1 MPHFRPDGM
10 CSTFLPRTIE
20 SLFHQTDEVWRLVI
34 INDGCTDEFCT
45 SLFLT
50 LSQEHPE
57 QISVLTQSQHAG
69 TGHARNVGVKNAAST
84 GAPFVMFQDDDDLA
98 HPRRVEVTRRVF
110 NDQPDVDYIY
120 SHFIPID
127 HKDTVVPRELIR
139 LDMLEVL
146 EALEEE
152 VVEGDGAWI
161 KMATSTGFIGTTST
175 VSVRTTLALAVP
187 FPEEVFSEDSHAW
200 LRMSALGARFAY
212 AAEIPTR
219 YRMEGGYL
227 SDLGCNG
234 RDSGTL
240 QLKVRID
247 VDGFNKAAA
256 IALERKEISP
266 SEVTKL
272 AVSFYRRLAVTVER
286 QCYRSLGELLRR
298 HSEKIRE
305 DDPLAPVS
313 LQDLSP
319 KNNDHKEYVE
329 PN

>member
-1 MPHFRPDGM
+1 
-10 CSTFLPRTIE
+10 
-20 SLFHQTDEVWRLVI
+20 
-34 INDGCTDEFCT
+34 
-45 SLFLT
+45 
-50 LSQEHPE
+50 
-57 QISVLTQSQHAG
+57 
-69 TGHARNVGVKNAAST
+69 
-84 GAPFVMFQDDDDLA
+84 MFQDDDDLA
-98 HPRRVEVTRRVF
+98 HPRRVEISRRVF

-127 HKDTVVPRELIR
+127 HQDSVVPRDLIR

-161 KMATSTGFIGTTST
+161 KIATSTGFICTTST
-175 VSVRTTLALAVP
+175 VSVRTKLALAVP

-200 LRMSALGARFAY
+200 LRMSASGARFAY
-212 AAEIPTR
+212 APEIPTR

-240 QLKVRID
+240 QLKVRND
-247 VDGFNKAAA
+247 VDGFNRAVA
-256 IALERKEISP
+256 IALDRKDISP

-298 HSEKIRE
+298 HSEKISE
-305 DDPLAPVS
+305 DNPLAPVS

-319 KNNDHKEYVE
+319 KSNAHENILSQIAVDQ
-329 PN
+329 